1 MTRYLRRVD
10 QAWGYI
16 IGGSEGDKLQLDAY
30 TVHLLQG
37 RCPSKSL
44 EDHTYVETQMLKGD
58 ILPAIKSWEQRS
70 AILERIY
77 SVEYIIPSI
86 HTFLEDT
93 KYLELGAKIL
103 KEILPVNC
111 KYSIAQ
117 AFGSLHNGQPGLK
130 LQQQEYSFEDS
141 VQPSGSL
148 AQWMAYRQL
157 WSLSLRQFPWMIGHA
172 PRKDARK
179 PKPKRPNIQPRW
191 WYELASLASESGF
204 QQIRQPYPN
213 LQNVDAEMA
222 ENFLR
227 EARPPEFFGVE
238 PMELHGKVQAICVI
252 LQGIAGKEAAARVPE
267 LTSDYDDCGFDIAN
281 RCGIPFEK
289 SFLADRQYFFLKY
302 LYSDSYSIT
311 PKHYLTSFDVKRDMF
326 HSFFGTV
333 EGEPSPYSRSDPMDE
348 DVPGNVE
355 LPLSPQLPPLPA
367 LLTPLPSNST
377 TNEDPHR
384 DVEIP
389 DLPMSPPQDNTAHE
403 DALDRIKPS
412 DISQTFPPLPDSPD
426 SPLQNRMAPESA
438 SGDFETPG
446 FGQTIPRDQI
456 VSFAEASR
464 VLGGG
469 NQQNSTFTVLSPS
482 INGAFRARRAD
493 PRNIPSMFVALK
505 RPLEPQESQSTIHE
519 PRYLAQSSG
528 KTLKL
533 TSLASI
539 IEEAKTKHLKGVLK
553 VPPGQK
559 VQVLIK
565 RFETEEEL

>member
-1 MTRYLRRVD
+1 
-10 QAWGYI
+10 
-16 IGGSEGDKLQLDAY
+16 
-30 TVHLLQG
+30 
-37 RCPSKSL
+37 
-44 EDHTYVETQMLKGD
+44 MLKGD

-70 AILERIY
+70 AILERICL
-77 SVEYIIPSI
+77 VEYIIPSI
-86 HTFLEDT
+86 HTFVEDT

-103 KEILPVNC
+103 KEILPVTC

-130 LQQQEYSFEDS
+130 LQQQEYSFKNS
-141 VQPSGSL
+141 VQSSGSL
-148 AQWMAYRQL
+148 AQWKAYRQL

-204 QQIRQPYPN
+204 QRIRQPYPN

-227 EARPPEFFGVE
+227 EARPPDFFRIE
-238 PMELHGKVQAICVI
+238 PVELHGKVQAICAI
-252 LQGIAGKEAAARVPE
+252 LHGITGKEAAAKVPE

-289 SFLADRQYFFLKY
+289 SFLADRQYLFLQY

-311 PKHYLTSFDVKRDMF
+311 PKRYLTSFDVKRDIF

-333 EGEPSPYSRSDPMDE
+333 EEEPSSNLSSGPMDE

-367 LLTPLPSNST
+367 SPTPLPRNST
-377 TNEDPHR
+377 TNEDTHR

-389 DLPMSPPQDNTAHE
+389 DLPMSPPQDDTAHEDTHRDVEIPDLSMSPSQDDTAHE
-403 DALDRIKPS
+403 DALNRVKPS
-412 DISQTFPPLPDSPD
+412 SISQELPSLPDFPE
-426 SPLQNRMAPESA
+426 SPLQNRMAPGGFEA
-438 SGDFETPG
+438 SG
-446 FGQTIPRDQI
+446 FGQTTPRERI

-464 VLGGG
+464 VLAGK
-469 NQQNSTFTVLSPS
+469 NQQRFAGKNQQRFTFTVLSPA
-482 INGAFRARRAD
+482 INGDFCARSAD
-493 PRNIPSMFVALK
+493 PRDVPSMFGALK
-505 RPLEPQESQSTIHE
+505 RPLEPQESQSPVHQS
-519 PRYLAQSSG
+519 RYLARSSG
-528 KTLKL
+528 KRLKL
-533 TSLASI
+533 TPLKSI
-539 IEEAKTKHLKGVLK
+539 IEDATTKHLKGVLK

-559 VQVLIK
+559 VQDLIE
-565 RFETEEEL
+565 RFESGQPREEDEEEL